1 VKKSIIILC
10 LTISS
15 AGFSQNL
22 GIEVFAGTSN
32 YQGDLLESRYTF
44 KGSKLALGA
53 GLSYA
58 FTNHITARAMFMYGN
73 LSADDKN
80 NKDPFLINRNLN
92 FRSSVFE
99 FGVQGLYHIL
109 NTDYNRVN
117 PYLMAGISLFHYN
130 PYTYDTLGSK
140 YYLKPLSTE
149 GQGLSQYP
157 DSKEYS
163 LTQIAIPF
171 GAGIKFSVNESISI
185 AWEIGLRKTFTDH
198 LDDLSTTY
206 VDEAVLLAERGP
218 KAVELAYR
226 GGEIK
231 TGNPVF
237 PASGTVR
244 GGPDFKDWY
253 YFSGIHATFKI
264 NDPSFGAQKRLKGS
278 KTSCPGP
285 VY

>member
-1 VKKSIIILC
+1 VKKLLTIFC
-10 LTISS
+10 LTIAST
-15 AGFSQNL
+15 GFSQNL
-22 GIEVFAGTSN
+22 GIELFAGTSN

-44 KGSKLALGA
+44 KGAKLALGA

-58 FTNHITARAMFMYGN
+58 FTNHITGRAMFMYGQIG
-73 LSADDKN
+73 ADDKN

-92 FRSSVFE
+92 FKSSVFE

-109 NTDYNRVN
+109 STDNHRIN
-117 PYLMAGISLFHYN
+117 PYLMAGISLFHFN

-157 DSKEYS
+157 DRKEYG

-171 GAGIKFSVNESISI
+171 GAGIKFSVTESISI

-198 LDDLSTTY
+198 LDDLSNSY
-206 VDEAVLLAERGP
+206 VDQATLLNERGA

-231 TGNPVF
+231 TGNPVY
-237 PASGTVR
+237 PADGTVR

-264 NDPSFGAQKRLKGS
+264 NDPSFGGRKKGS
-278 KTSCPGP
+278 NTSCPGP